1 MGGEVTAKDL
11 RGRLRRAE
19 RLNRLGA
26 FALVGPLLLFLLVVF
41 VMPIAD
47 MMRRSVHDPELGRV
61 WPQVVVAI
69 GGWTDR
75 SRPPPEPVFKALA
88 ADMRASREAGNL
100 AVAARRLNYDIE
112 NGRSLVQNTA
122 RRLPAEATSW
132 TETFVAADP
141 RWGEP
146 ETWGAIDRAAGP
158 LTSFFLLAA
167 LDLQRHADGA
177 ITPAPPQKSVYLDL
191 LQRTFGIGLGVTVLC
206 LLLGFPV
213 AYLIAAL
220 PPARANLLLI
230 LVLLPFWTSLLV
242 RTTAWVVVLQERGL
256 VNELMLWLGLIDR
269 PVRLIYNRIG
279 VVIAMTHVLLP
290 FMILPL
296 YSVMKAIRPDFMRAA
311 ASLGAPPATAFMRVY
326 LPQTLPGIAAGTLL
340 VFIMAIGYYITPALV
355 GGAGDQMIS
364 YFIAFYTSDTVNWGM
379 ASALG
384 AVLLVATL
392 ILYAVYVRLIGVDRM
407 RLG

>member
-1 MGGEVTAKDL
+1 MGGQVAPADL
-11 RGRLRRAE
+11 RRRLRRAE

-26 FALVGPLLLFLLVVF
+26 FALVGPLLLFLAVVF
-41 VMPIAD
+41 VLPIAD

-61 WPQVVVAI
+61 WPHVALAI
-69 GGWTDR
+69 GDWPDR
-75 SRPPPEPVFKALA
+75 TRPPPEPVFAALA

-100 AVAARRLNYDIE
+100 AVAARRLNYDVD

-122 RRLPAEATSW
+122 RRLPPEATSW
-132 TETFVAADP
+132 TAAFVAADP
-141 RWGEP
+141 RWGDP

-158 LTSFFLLAA
+158 MTSFFLLSA
-167 LDLQRHADGA
+167 LDLQRHADGS
-177 ITPAPPQKSVYLDL
+177 ITPAPAQKSVYLDL
-191 LQRTFGIGLGVTVLC
+191 LRRTFGIGLGVTVLC
-206 LLLGFPV
+206 LLLGFPL

-220 PPARANLLLI
+220 PPSRANLLLI

-256 VNELMLWLGLIDR
+256 VNELMLWLGLIDQ
-269 PVRLIYNRIG
+269 PIRLIYNRIG
-279 VVIAMTHVLLP
+279 VIIAMTHVLLP

-296 YSVMKAIRPDFMRAA
+296 YSVMKGIRPDYVRAA
-311 ASLGAPPATAFMRVY
+311 ASLGAPPTTVFLRVY